1 MEILKC
7 QFLNDGGAV
16 GALMRSLDW
25 SNSALGDP
33 ASWPISLHVLTRH
46 MLASSFPMFITWGPR
61 LSFIY
66 NDAYARFSF
75 SPQDYTGRNIVDRG
89 INRLKNFRT
98 VVTL

>member
-1 MEILKC
+1 LEILKY
-7 QFLNDGGAV
+7 QFLNNGGAV

-25 SNSALGDP
+25 SDSTLGDP
-33 ASWPISLHVLTRH
+33 ATWPISLQDLTRH
-46 MLASSFPMFITWGPR
+46 MLASSFPMFIAWGPR

-89 INRLKNFRT
+89 INRLKNFRI
-98 VVTL
+98 VVML